1 MGLVLSILGA
11 AIAAGLAGI
20 GSARGIN
27 IASRVGTGVL
37 SEDPA
42 KFGSTFL
49 LVVLP
54 STQGFYGFVIAIFI
68 LFKVGVFGK
77 LAPLTLANGLHI
89 FFASLPVGAV
99 GLLSAIYQGQVSAAG
114 IELVAK
120 RPTELMKGVIYA
132 VMVETYAVLAFLVS
146 FLMIFLGVKV

>member
-1 MGLVLSILGA
+1 MGLALSILGA

-20 GSARGIN
+20 GSAKGIN

-42 KFGSTFL
+42 KFGSTFP
-49 LVVLP
+49 LVMLP

-89 FFASLPVGAV
+89 FFASLPVGVV

-120 RPTELMKGVIYA
+120 RPTEMVKGIIYA

-146 FLMIFLGVKV
+146 LLIILLGVRI

>member
-1 MGLVLSILGA
+1 MGLALSILGA

-42 KFGSTFL
+42 KFGSTFP
-49 LVVLP
+49 LVMLP

-89 FFASLPVGAV
+89 FFASLPVGVV

-120 RPTELMKGVIYA
+120 RPTEMVKGIIYA

-146 FLMIFLGVKV
+146 LLIILLGVRI